1 MEQVPNLYDQLVGGF
16 WKHRQGLEDMRQ
28 KNLNFETD
36 YAREQMKIPEDVAK
50 SKLATMTAESDMRLN
65 PMQTE
70 VKAQELDDEY
80 KFNVLKDMREL
91 MDANDIDDNEKQ
103 EMFRR
108 GALKLMGV
116 QGQPT
121 LKDSQAVAR
130 AQYVLESIRQNPEK
144 ARQLLDD
151 RMSTLARS
159 FKSTNQQDLARTK
172 GNIQHTNTQLK
183 ANADM
188 ERARFQAMYGEKW
201 AKNWGEYATREMQNA
216 IKRGDMAGAQYWS
229 EQSKEYGLAGKMQ
242 AGLAQGER
250 WTADVAPDGKGL
262 QVGKMPTHKVDKPDM
277 SKASKNQGPMSTKQ
291 SITIGGQTFNNFK
304 VLPDGKVEVTLPDG
318 SVRRAGPQ

>member
-151 RMSTLARS
+151 RMSTIARS
-159 FKSTNQQDLARTK
+159 FKSTQAQDLARTK
-172 GNIQHTNTQLK
+172 GNIQHTNTLLK
-183 ANADM
+183 QEGDM
-188 ERARFQAMYGEKW
+188 AKEQFRQAYGEKW
-201 AKNWGEYATREMQNA
+201 AKNWGEYATREMQA
-216 IKRGDMAGAQYWS
+216 ALRAGDMGRAQYFA
-229 EQSKEYGLAGKMQ
+229 EQSKEFGMARATQ

-250 WTADVAPDGKGL
+250 KTAAMSPDSTAVEVKT
-262 QVGKMPTHKVDKPDM
+262 VPTAVPQKPEI
-277 SKASKNQGPMSTKQ
+277 SKASKNPQPVSMTSSVKTRK
-291 SITIGGQTFNNFK
+291 FN
-304 VLPDGKVEVTLPDG
+304 PATGKFE
-318 SVRRAGPQ
+318 

>member
-16 WKHRQGLEDMRQ
+16 WKHRQGLEDNRQ

-36 YAREQMKIPEDVAK
+36 YAREQMKIPEEVAK

-116 QGQPT
+116 NGQPT
-121 LKDSQAVAR
+121 ARDIEAVAR
-130 AQYVLESIRQNPEK
+130 AQYVVQSLKENPDQ

-159 FKSTNQQDLARTK
+159 FKSTNQQDLARTR
-172 GNIQHTNTQLK
+172 GNIQHTNTILKENLK
-183 ANADM
+183 AKSDM
-188 ERARFQAMYGEKW
+188 ERARFQAAYGEKW
-201 AKNWGEYATREMQNA
+201 AKNWSEYSTREMQA
-216 IKRGDMAGAQYWS
+216 ALKRGDKATAQHWA
-229 EQSKEYGLAGKMQ
+229 EESKEALLAGKMQ

-250 WTADVAPDGKGL
+250 WTADVAPDGNGL
-262 QVGKMPTHKVDKPDM
+262 QVGKMPTHNVGKPDM
-277 SKASKNQGPMSTKQ
+277 SKAGKAPQPVSTKATV
-291 SITIGGQTFNNFK
+291 SSSN
-304 VLPDGKVEVTLPDG
+304 
-318 SVRRAGPQ
+318 VRRFNPATGKFE